1 MSDGRLNILSW
12 GDGSRTVLAVHGITG
27 SAISWQT
34 VARLLPEDWSL
45 VALDL
50 RGRGGSAD
58 LPGPYGL
65 DAHVRDVIAAAEGL
79 GDGPLVL
86 AGHSMGA
93 YIALLTADTRADLFE
108 RVVLVDGGIPLPVPE
123 DADLDAI
130 LEATLGPAIARLSQ
144 TFPTEDSYVDF
155 FRQHP
160 ALTDWNAD
168 IEAYVRADITG
179 TPGAFR
185 SRVREEAVR
194 ADGRDLVG
202 AGATLDAALARLS
215 KPTSLLTAPAGMFG
229 APPGILPEDVV
240 EKWAQAAPL
249 LTAEQVA
256 GTNHYTILFGDHG
269 ATTVAARLTA

>member
-1 MSDGRLNILSW
+1 MPDEQLNTLRW
-12 GDGSRTVLAVHGITG
+12 GNGSRTILAVHGITG
-27 SAISWQT
+27 SAISWQA

-50 RGRGGSAD
+50 RGRGGSAE

-65 DAHVRDVIAAAEGL
+65 DAHVRDVIAAAERL
-79 GDGPLVL
+79 GGPLVL

-93 YIALLTADTRADLFE
+93 FIALLAADARADLFE

-123 DADLDAI
+123 DADLDAV

-160 ALTDWNAD
+160 ALTDWNDD

-185 SRVREEAVR
+185 SKVREEAVR
-194 ADGRDLVG
+194 TDGRDVLGVG
-202 AGATLDAALARLS
+202 AALNTALGRLS
-215 KPTSLLTAPAGMFG
+215 KPTALLTAPAGMFG
-229 APPGILPEDVV
+229 APPGLLPEALV
-240 EKWAQAAPL
+240 EKWARAAPL

-256 GTNHYTILFGDHG
+256 GTNHYTIMFGDQG
-269 ATTVAARLTA
+269 ASAVAARLTAA